1 MKVILL
7 TDVPKVGNRYEVK
20 EFKDG
25 YARNVL
31 IAKGLAILATPKA
44 LIDLNKKK
52 SEMTNKKKEEDD
64 TFNSLLNNIKSK
76 KIILKVKANEKGHL
90 FKGIGPRDVVKGVL
104 DTLKLEIE
112 ENMINMDHIK
122 ELGSYSIKIKNGDLE
137 GAFDIEIIAE

>member
-90 FKGIGPRDVVKGVL
+90 FKGIGPRDVVK
-104 DTLKLEIE
+104 
-112 ENMINMDHIK
+112 
-122 ELGSYSIKIKNGDLE
+122 
-137 GAFDIEIIAE
+137 